1 MMVNVVFHPNAHI
14 PSARVDACFMK
25 KVKIAKSRL
34 TALNFDLF
42 CSSISVNLIKLQRSI
57 DLSFA
62 CNLDHQ
68 NCPTSRDYE
77 RSILSS
83 KKEMEEG
90 NKWSFSR
97 SYSED
102 GIQNKCQKKIG
113 EVSTTFEGY
122 GKARLRYR
130 PCEEGGNVQVY
141 IDNEEHKGKT
151 DENTGIQTVD
161 FDFNSFTTLKIEE
174 GDNSMVNII
183 SLDLGCRGI

>member
-25 KVKIAKSRL
+25 KVKIAKSSF
-34 TALNFDLF
+34 TALDFHLY
-42 CSSISVNLIKLQRSI
+42 LIKLQRSI

-83 KKEMEEG
+83 KQEMQED
-90 NKWSFSR
+90 NKWSFRR
-97 SYSED
+97 SPSED
-102 GIQNKCQKKIG
+102 GIQEKCQHKIG

-122 GKARLRYR
+122 GKARLRFR
-130 PCEEGGNVQVY
+130 PCEDGGSVKVY
-141 IDNEEHKGKT
+141 IDKEEYQSKT
-151 DENTGIQTVD
+151 DQSTGIQTVD
-161 FDFNSFTTLKIEE
+161 FEFNSFTTLKIREV
-174 GDNSMVNII
+174 GKSMVNIMPA
-183 SLDLGCRGI
+183 R